1 MGRLPSKTLDIMC
14 STRLLLL
21 GVGILI
27 LSSGWMY
34 PAQTNIPSTEGVPA
48 RPGRNLIRAG
58 GDLPSADFDLPRH
71 FVDFPRI
78 LVDTERLVAAAT
90 LQASLAR
97 ADPQNFLFSE
107 LFLATSVGGSNG
119 ARLNPKALNY
129 IQDYVKENWEE
140 LKQVRTTGGPYFNL
154 IEGVLMQ
161 YDLPRELKYLAV
173 IESNLKSSAVSRV
186 GAVGPW
192 QLMPQTARDL
202 GLKVN
207 KSVDERRNYIKS
219 TRAAAL
225 YLKDLYNQLGDWLLV
240 IAAYNAGTANVSHAM
255 HRSGSRN
262 FWDLQYYLP
271 VESRNHVK
279 RFIGTQYVFDGQ
291 GSVTTLTREEAM
303 EQLSGSAM
311 YVFHRQLSTAEVNGS
326 RTVVISGK
334 YLSSVIARYTLMD
347 SANFSRYN
355 PEFDKIMA
363 SSNNSYDLK
372 LPVDKMNLFEANKYQ
387 ILTESMQQLDAND
400 NDIARVTVK

>member
-1 MGRLPSKTLDIMC
+1 MC
-14 STRLLLL
+14 NKRLLLL
-21 GVGILI
+21 GVTILV
-27 LSSGWMY
+27 LTSGWMY
-34 PAQTNIPSTEGVPA
+34 PAQDMLSAENVFPHSTDTGRVAGTNPVPA
-48 RPGRNLIRAG
+48 
-58 GDLPSADFDLPRH
+58 
-71 FVDFPRI
+71 
-78 LVDTERLVAAAT
+78 T
-90 LQASLAR
+90 LAK
-97 ADPQNFLFSE
+97 ADPRSYLFSE

-119 ARLNPKALNY
+119 SRLNPKALNF

-140 LKQVRTTGGPYFNL
+140 LQQVRMTGTPLFNL
-154 IEGVLMQ
+154 IEGILTQ
-161 YDLPRELKYLAV
+161 YDLPGELKYLAV

-207 KSVDERRNYIKS
+207 KSVDERRNYMKS

-225 YLKDLYNQLGDWLLV
+225 YLKDLYSQLGDWLLV
-240 IAAYNAGTANVSHAM
+240 IAAYNAGTANVYHAI

-279 RFIGTQYVFDGQ
+279 RFIGTQYVFEGQ

-311 YVFHRQLSTAEVNGS
+311 YVYHRQLSGAELNGS
-326 RTVVISGK
+326 KTIAISGK
-334 YLSSVIARYTLMD
+334 YIASVIARFTFMD
-347 SANFSRYN
+347 STTFDRYN
-355 PEFDKIMA
+355 PDFDKIMA
-363 SSNNSYDLK
+363 GTNNSYDLK
-372 LPVDKMNLFEANKYQ
+372 LPADKMDLFESNKYQ
-387 ILTESMQQLDAND
+387 ILTESMQQLES
-400 NDIARVTVK
+400 IAGDVAQVTVK